1 MSKNMYCA
9 MVDNMKLSEERLE
22 AIMNNSPKKK
32 KRTLLPAVLI
42 AAIVMLTGAAG
53 AAGCGPIV
61 RILNDIMIVESE
73 QSEGSRLS
81 AEKVEAML
89 KNAAIPGDY
98 EIADVSTRELDAYT
112 RIGVRCTG
120 ERGSI
125 SITVKVCKDER
136 SLVTAYEIDEGTGP
150 ELFNAGGASFY
161 IAKNTDEFSAH
172 GEYGGCEISIHGN
185 ITEDEM
191 KEIIKSVV
199 KCEST
204 DNKRR

>member
-1 MSKNMYCA
+1 MIKNMYCA
-9 MVDNMKLSEERLE
+9 MVDDMKLSKERLE
-22 AIMNNSPKKK
+22 AIMSFSPKMK
-32 KRTLLPAVLI
+32 KRTVIPALVAVLT
-42 AAIVMLTGAAG
+42 VMLTGAAG
-53 AAGCGPIV
+53 AASYGPIV
-61 RILNDIMIVESE
+61 SILNDIMIVESE
-73 QSEGSRLS
+73 QSEGTRLS

-98 EIADVSTRELDAYT
+98 EISDVSTRELDAYT

-125 SITVKVCKDER
+125 SITAKVYKDER

-161 IAKNTDEFSAH
+161 IAKNTDEFSAR